1 MKKKLLALLMSV
13 VLLVPALPVTAAD
26 SDATIVTK
34 SVTYDAGATGF
45 IAGAN
50 GDVLLYLNG
59 AWASNYSG
67 LYNDPACGW
76 WVIKNGKVDFTYTD
90 LYHDPVVGWWKVT
103 NGTID
108 FSFTGLYDSPTMG
121 SWYVIGGMLDVAR
134 GCQAPPK
141 TSEVTKNTLNC
152 ALHSQAEIRAF
163 VQNHPYTLQFQGYSA
178 TPSVTAPY
186 NMGWIT
192 TAEQNSALN
201 AMNCIRYVAGISS
214 NITLDYSY
222 CEKAQ
227 AASLVCAA
235 NGALSHSPSRPAG
248 MDDYNYDLGRY
259 GAGSCNLAAGFSSL
273 ASSLINGWMHD
284 GDASNIDRV
293 GHRRWV
299 LNPSMQKTG
308 FGYVNGRSGYSSFSA
323 MYAFDSSAGNSS
335 VQVAWPAQNMPVE
348 FMSSSTPWSFTVGVP
363 LDKATCSVS
372 LTNLTTGQKWGFSP
386 ASSNGYF
393 NVENSNYGM
402 PGCIIFR
409 PDTTM
414 TYQPGD
420 LYEVVIV
427 ANGVT
432 YKYQVSF
439 FSL

>member
-163 VQNHPYTLQFQGYSA
+163 VQNHPYSLDFLGYTTNPSA
-178 TPSVTAPY
+178 TAPY
-186 NMGWIT
+186 QIGWPT
-192 TAEQNSALN
+192 AAEQTSTINAL
-201 AMNCIRYVAGISS
+201 NCIRYVAGIPS
-214 NITLDYSY
+214 NVTLDYSY
-222 CEKAQ
+222 GEKAQ
-227 AASLVCAA
+227 AACLVNIA
-235 NGALSHSPSRPAG
+235 NGSLSHSPSRPAG
-248 MDDYNYDLGRY
+248 MDEYLYNLGKE
-259 GAGSCNLAAGFSSL
+259 GAGS
-273 ASSLINGWMHD
+273 
-284 GDASNIDRV
+284 SNIGWGYQSVTYDIFYGWLWDGADNNISTL
-293 GHRRWV
+293 GHRRWI
-299 LNPSMQKTG
+299 LNPSMGKTG
-308 FGYVNGRSGYSSFSA
+308 FGFVNGCTA
-323 MYAFDSSAGNSS
+323 MYAFDSWSDPNST
-335 VQVAWPAQNMPVE
+335 QVAWPAQNTPVE
-348 FMSSSTPWSFTVGVP
+348 FVRDSTPWSFTVGKSV
-363 LDKATCSVS
+363 DKSTCSVS
-372 LTNLTTGQKWGFSP
+372 LTNLGTGQKWGFSP
-386 ASSNGYF
+386 ARSDGYF
-393 NVENSNYGM
+393 NVDNDNYGK

-409 PDTTM
+409 PNTELNF
-414 TYQPGD
+414 QPGD